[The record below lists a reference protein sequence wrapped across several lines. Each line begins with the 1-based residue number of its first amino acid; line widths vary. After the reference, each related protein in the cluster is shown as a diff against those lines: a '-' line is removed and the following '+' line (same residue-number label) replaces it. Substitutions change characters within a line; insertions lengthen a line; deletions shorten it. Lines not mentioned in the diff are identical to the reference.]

1 MKFEKDERSELF
13 EKTEISDVFFTEY
26 ISEASPVAVKI
37 YIYLLY
43 YTKYNKEISL
53 NDLPKI
59 LGITYNDM
67 NTGLEYLVNRRL
79 MIRKNSGYTLTS
91 LETIEL
97 HKLYK
102 PKIGFTAEEIKNNS
116 ENQYKEKT
124 IQAINDKYFQGMMST
139 SWYNDI
145 LLWFKKYGFS
155 EAVMLALFE
164 QGYKNGAVQH
174 RNYLLAV
181 ADSWAANKVK
191 THNDLESYYTKL
203 DKLNILEKKI
213 KRSLKIRRSL
223 SVYEVDMIKRWMI
236 EFGYNFDIIELAL
249 AETIKISNP
258 SFKYVDKI
266 LEDWH
271 EKGLKTKTD
280 IKNNQEEYN
289 KKSVNKNNINKNTKS
304 NESINKKGQV
314 TNKSGRVK
322 KTRFTKIEEMY
333 D

>member
-13 EKTEISDVFFTEY
+13 EKTEIPDVFFTEY
-26 ISEASPVAVKI
+26 IAEADPVAVKV

-43 YTKYNKEISL
+43 YIKYNKDISL

-59 LGITYNDM
+59 LSIQYNEM
-67 NTGLEYLVNRRL
+67 ISALEYWVNKGV
-79 MIRKNSGYTLTS
+79 MIRKDSGYTLTS
-91 LETIEL
+91 LETREL

-102 PKIGFTAEEIKNNS
+102 PKIGLTAEEIKKNS
-116 ENQYKEKT
+116 KDQYKEKT

-155 EAVMLALFE
+155 EEVMLMLFE

-181 ADSWAANKVK
+181 ADSWKANNVK
-191 THNDLESYYTKL
+191 TYSELERYYTKL
-203 DKLNILEKKI
+203 DKLNLLEKDI
-213 KRSLKIRRSL
+213 KRALKIRRSL
-223 SVYEVDMIKRWMI
+223 SSYELDLIKRWSL
-236 EFGYNFDIIELAL
+236 EFNYDFNIINLAL

-271 EKGLKTKTD
+271 SKGLKTVTD
-280 IKNNQEEYN
+280 V
-289 KKSVNKNNINKNTKS
+289 KKSMKEYKEENKGNNSKTISKSSKTK
-304 NESINKKGQV
+304 KK
-314 TNKSGRVK
+314 
-322 KTRFTKIEEMY
+322 RFTNIEEMY

>member
-13 EKTEISDVFFTEY
+13 EITEISNVFFTEY
-26 ISEASPVAVKI
+26 IAEAPAVAVKV

-59 LGITYNDM
+59 LGITYNEM
-67 NTGLEYLVNRRL
+67 NNALEYWINRGV
-79 MIRKNSGYTLTS
+79 MIRKEYGYTLTS

-102 PKIGFTAEEIKNNS
+102 PKIGLTVDEIKKNGKD
-116 ENQYKEKT
+116 QYKEKT

-155 EAVMLALFE
+155 EEVMLALFE

-181 ADSWAANKVK
+181 ADVWAANKVK
-191 THNDLESYYTKL
+191 THNDLDSYYIKL
-203 DKLNILEKKI
+203 DKLNALEKNI
-213 KRSLKIRRSL
+213 KKSLKMHRSL
-223 SVYEVDMIKRWMI
+223 SSFETDIIKRWAV
-236 EFGYNFDIIELAL
+236 EFCYGFDVINLAL
-249 AETIKISNP
+249 AETVKISNP

-266 LEDWH
+266 LEDWYK
-271 EKGLKTKTD
+271 KGLETKEDVLKEQEMYKSTTK
-280 IKNNQEEYN
+280 IKQ
-289 KKSVNKNNINKNTKS
+289 NKNINTK
-304 NESINKKGQV
+304 GQI

-322 KTRFTKIEEMY
+322 KKRFENIEEMY

>member
-13 EKTEISDVFFTEY
+13 EITEISNVFFTEY
-26 ISEASPVAVKI
+26 IAEAPAVAVKV

-59 LGITYNDM
+59 LGITYNEM
-67 NTGLEYLVNRRL
+67 NNALEYWINRGV
-79 MIRKNSGYTLTS
+79 MIRKEYGYTLTS

-102 PKIGFTAEEIKNNS
+102 PKIGLTVDEIKKNGKD
-116 ENQYKEKT
+116 QYKEKT

-155 EAVMLALFE
+155 EEVMLALFE

-181 ADSWAANKVK
+181 ADAWAANKVK
-191 THNDLESYYTKL
+191 THNDLDSYYIKL
-203 DKLNILEKKI
+203 DKLNALEKNI
-213 KRSLKIRRSL
+213 KKSLKMHRSL
-223 SVYEVDMIKRWMI
+223 SSFETDIIKRWAV
-236 EFGYNFDIIELAL
+236 EFCYGFDVINLAL
-249 AETIKISNP
+249 AETVKISNP

-266 LEDWH
+266 LEDWYK
-271 EKGLKTKTD
+271 KGLETKEDVLKEQEMYKSTTK
-280 IKNNQEEYN
+280 IKQ
-289 KKSVNKNNINKNTKS
+289 NKNINTK
-304 NESINKKGQV
+304 GQI

-322 KTRFTKIEEMY
+322 KKRFENIEEMY

>member
-26 ISEASPVAVKI
+26 IAEIPPIALKV

-43 YTKYNKEISL
+43 YTKYNNDISL

-59 LGITYNDM
+59 LGISYGEM
-67 NTGLEYLVNRRL
+67 NTALEYLVNKGI
-79 MIRKNSGYTLTS
+79 MIRKSSGYTLSS

-102 PKIGFTAEEIKNNS
+102 PKIGLTAEEIKKNS
-116 ENQYKEKT
+116 KDQYKEKT

-145 LLWFKKYGFS
+145 LLWFKKYNFS

-181 ADSWAANKVK
+181 ADSWAANNVK
-191 THNDLESYYTKL
+191 THNDLDKYYIKL
-203 DKLNILEKKI
+203 DKLNILEKDI
-213 KRSLKIRRSL
+213 KRALKIRRSL
-223 SVYEVDMIKRWMI
+223 STFESDMIERWSI
-236 EFGYNFDIIELAL
+236 EFCYEFDIIKLAL

-271 EKGLKTKTD
+271 SKGLKTKED
-280 IKNNQEEYN
+280 IEENQKQHEQKYR
-289 KKSVNKNNINKNTKS
+289 KTTSS
-304 NESINKKGQV
+304 NEKVNKKGQV

-322 KTRFTKIEEMY
+322 KERFKKIEEMY

>member
-26 ISEASPVAVKI
+26 IAEAPSVAVKV
-37 YIYLLY
+37 YMYLLY
-43 YTKYNKEISL
+43 YTKYNKDLSL

-59 LGITYNDM
+59 LGITYNEM
-67 NTGLEYLVNRRL
+67 NNALEYLTNKGI
-79 MIRKNSGYTLTS
+79 MIRKESGYTLTS

-102 PKIGFTAEEIKNNS
+102 PKIGLTAEEIKSNS
-116 ENQYKEKT
+116 KDQYKEKT

-139 SWYNDI
+139 SWYNDV
-145 LLWFKKYGFS
+145 LLWFKKYGFT
-155 EAVMLALFE
+155 EEVMLALFE

-191 THNDLESYYTKL
+191 THNDLDSYYIKL
-203 DKLNILEKKI
+203 DKLNNLEKKI
-213 KRSLKIRRSL
+213 KRVLKIRRSL
-223 SVYEVDMIKRWMI
+223 SSFESDLIKRWAV
-236 EFGYNFDIIELAL
+236 EFCYDFEIINLAL

-266 LEDWH
+266 LEDWY
-271 EKGLKTKTD
+271 EKGLKTEKD
-280 IKNNQEEYN
+280 VLKNQEEHQ
-289 KKSVNKNNINKNTKS
+289 KKSKQSKNTNINQ
-304 NESINKKGQV
+304 KGQT

-322 KTRFTKIEEMY
+322 KTRFSNIEEMY

>member
-26 ISEASPVAVKI
+26 IAEIPPIALKV

-43 YTKYNKEISL
+43 YTKYNNDISL

-59 LGITYNDM
+59 LGITYGEM
-67 NTGLEYLVNRRL
+67 NTALEYLVNKGI
-79 MIRKNSGYTLTS
+79 MIRKSSGYTLSS

-102 PKIGFTAEEIKNNS
+102 PKIGLTAEEIKKNS
-116 ENQYKEKT
+116 KDQYKEKT

-145 LLWFKKYGFS
+145 LLWFKKYNFS

-181 ADSWAANKVK
+181 ADSWAANNVK
-191 THNDLESYYTKL
+191 THNDLDKYYIKL
-203 DKLNILEKKI
+203 DKLNILEKDI
-213 KRSLKIRRSL
+213 KRALKIRRSL
-223 SVYEVDMIKRWMI
+223 STFESDMIERWSI
-236 EFGYNFDIIELAL
+236 EFCYEFDIIKLAL

-271 EKGLKTKTD
+271 SKGLKTKED
-280 IKNNQEEYN
+280 IEENQ
-289 KKSVNKNNINKNTKS
+289 KKHEKQYRKTTSS
-304 NESINKKGQV
+304 NEKINKKGQV

-322 KTRFTKIEEMY
+322 KERFTKIEEMY

>member
-1 MKFEKDERSELF
+1 MKFEQDERSELF

-26 ISEASPVAVKI
+26 IAETPPVAVKV

-43 YTKYNKEISL
+43 YTKYNKDISL

-59 LGITYNDM
+59 LGITYGEM
-67 NTGLEYLVNRRL
+67 NSALEYLSDKGI
-79 MIRKNSGYTLTS
+79 MTRKEYSYTLNS

-102 PKIGFTAEEIKNNS
+102 PKIGLTAEEIKKNS
-116 ENQYKEKT
+116 KDQYKEKT

-145 LLWFKKYGFS
+145 LLWFKKYKFT
-155 EAVMLALFE
+155 EEVMLALFE

-181 ADSWAANKVK
+181 ADSWAANKVR
-191 THNDLESYYTKL
+191 THSDLDTYYMKL
-203 DKLNILEKKI
+203 DKLNLLERDIKRALKI
-213 KRSLKIRRSL
+213 KRSLS
-223 SVYEVDMIKRWMI
+223 SYESDIIERWAV
-236 EFGYNFDIIELAL
+236 EFCYDFDIINLAL
-249 AETIKISNP
+249 AETVKISNP
-258 SFKYVDKI
+258 SFKYVDRI

-271 EKGLKTKTD
+271 KNELTTKIEVEKYNENNRKKRSQY
-280 IKNNQEEYN
+280 KN
-289 KKSVNKNNINKNTKS
+289 VNS
-304 NESINKKGQV
+304 KGQT

-322 KTRFTKIEEMY
+322 KKRFENIEEMY

>member
-1 MKFEKDERSELF
+1 MKFEKDERSGLF
-13 EKTEISDVFFTEY
+13 EETEISDVFFTEY
-26 ISEASPVAVKI
+26 IAEAPAVAVKV

-43 YTKYNKEISL
+43 YTKYNKDISL

-59 LGITYNDM
+59 LGLSYNEM
-67 NTGLEYLVNRRL
+67 NTALEYWVNKGV
-79 MIRKNSGYTLTS
+79 MIRKEYGYTLTS

-102 PKIGFTAEEIKNNS
+102 PKIGLTAEEIKKNS
-116 ENQYKEKT
+116 QDQYKEKT

-155 EAVMLALFE
+155 EEVMLALFE

-181 ADSWAANKVK
+181 ADAWAANKVK
-191 THNDLESYYTKL
+191 THSDLDTYYIKL
-203 DKLNILEKKI
+203 DKLSLLEKNI
-213 KRSLKIRRSL
+213 KKALKIRRSL
-223 SVYEVDMIKRWMI
+223 SSFECDIVKRWAV
-236 EFGYNFDIIELAL
+236 EFCYDFDIINLAL
-249 AETIKISNP
+249 AETVKISNP

-271 EKGLKTKTD
+271 KKGLKTKED
-280 IKNNQEEYN
+280 VRKDQETHK
-289 KKSVNKNNINKNTKS
+289 KKSTTRQNVN
-304 NESINKKGQV
+304 EKGQI

-322 KTRFTKIEEMY
+322 KQRFENIEEMY

>member
-26 ISEASPVAVKI
+26 IAEAPAVAVKV

-43 YTKYNKEISL
+43 YTKYNKDISL

-59 LGITYNDM
+59 LGITYNEM
-67 NTGLEYLVNRRL
+67 NSALEYWTNRGV
-79 MIRKNSGYTLTS
+79 MIRKEYGYTLAS

-102 PKIGFTAEEIKNNS
+102 PKIGLTADEIKKNGKD
-116 ENQYKEKT
+116 QYKEKT

-155 EAVMLALFE
+155 EEVMLALFE

-181 ADSWAANKVK
+181 ADAWAANKVK
-191 THNDLESYYTKL
+191 THNDLDTYYIKL
-203 DKLNILEKKI
+203 DKLNALEKNI
-213 KRSLKIRRSL
+213 KRSLKMNRSL
-223 SVYEVDMIKRWMI
+223 SSFEADIIKRWAV
-236 EFGYNFDIIELAL
+236 EFCYDFDVINLAL
-249 AETIKISNP
+249 AETVKISNP

-266 LEDWH
+266 LEDWNT
-271 EKGLKTKTD
+271 KGLKNKEDVLKEQEIYKTKG
-280 IKNNQEEYN
+280 KRKLGE
-289 KKSVNKNNINKNTKS
+289 NINTKG
-304 NESINKKGQV
+304 EV

-322 KTRFTKIEEMY
+322 KQRFENIEEMY

>member
-26 ISEASPVAVKI
+26 IAEIPPIALKV

-43 YTKYNKEISL
+43 YTKYNNDISL

-59 LGITYNDM
+59 LGISYGEM
-67 NTGLEYLVNRRL
+67 NTALEYLVNKGI
-79 MIRKNSGYTLTS
+79 MIRKSSGYTLSS

-102 PKIGFTAEEIKNNS
+102 PKIGLTAEEIKKNS
-116 ENQYKEKT
+116 KDQYKEKT

-145 LLWFKKYGFS
+145 LLWFKKYNFS

-181 ADSWAANKVK
+181 ADSWAANNVK
-191 THNDLESYYTKL
+191 THNDLDKYYIKL
-203 DKLNILEKKI
+203 DKLNILEKDI
-213 KRSLKIRRSL
+213 KRALKIRRSL
-223 SVYEVDMIKRWMI
+223 STFESDMIERWSI
-236 EFGYNFDIIELAL
+236 EFCYEFDIIKLAL

-271 EKGLKTKTD
+271 SKGFKTKED
-280 IKNNQEEYN
+280 IEENQKQHEQKYR
-289 KKSVNKNNINKNTKS
+289 KTTSS
-304 NESINKKGQV
+304 NEKVNKKGQV

-322 KTRFTKIEEMY
+322 KERFKKIEEMY

>member
-1 MKFEKDERSELF
+1 MRLKSMKFERDDRSGLF

-26 ISEASPVAVKI
+26 ISEAPAVAVKV
-37 YIYLLY
+37 YTYLLY
-43 YTKYNKEISL
+43 YTKYNKDISL

-59 LGITYNDM
+59 LGITYNEM
-67 NTGLEYLVNRRL
+67 NAALEYWTNKGV
-79 MIRKNSGYTLTS
+79 MIRKEYGYTLSS

-102 PKIGFTAEEIKNNS
+102 PKIGLTAEEIKKNS
-116 ENQYKEKT
+116 KDQYKEKT

-155 EAVMLALFE
+155 EEVMLALFE

-181 ADSWAANKVK
+181 ADAWAANKVK
-191 THNDLESYYTKL
+191 THTDLDSYYMKL
-203 DKLNILEKKI
+203 DKLNNLEKDI
-213 KRSLKIRRSL
+213 KRTLKIRRSL
-223 SVYEVDMIKRWMI
+223 SSFETDIIKRWAV
-236 EFGYNFDIIELAL
+236 EFGYDFDIINLAL
-249 AETIKISNP
+249 AETVKISNP

-271 EKGLKTKTD
+271 KKGIKTKED
-280 IKNNQEEYN
+280 V
-289 KKSVNKNNINKNTKS
+289 KKEK
-304 NESINKKGQV
+304 ESYKQKAKMSQSKGTNKKGQI

-322 KTRFTKIEEMY
+322 KQRFENIEEMY

>member
-26 ISEASPVAVKI
+26 IAEATPIAVKV

-43 YTKYNKEISL
+43 YTKYNKDISL

-59 LGITYNDM
+59 LGIQYNEM
-67 NTGLEYLVNRRL
+67 ISALEYWTNKGV
-79 MIRKNSGYTLTS
+79 MIRKDSCYTLTS

-102 PKIGFTAEEIKNNS
+102 PKIGLTAEEIKKNS
-116 ENQYKEKT
+116 KEQYKEKT

-145 LLWFKKYGFS
+145 LLWFKKYGFT
-155 EAVMLALFE
+155 EEVMLMLFE

-181 ADSWAANKVK
+181 ADSWKANNVK
-191 THNDLESYYTKL
+191 TYSDLESYYTKL
-203 DKLNILEKKI
+203 DKLNILEKDI
-213 KRSLKIRRSL
+213 KRALKIRRSL
-223 SVYEVDMIKRWMI
+223 TSYETDLIKRWYL
-236 EFGYNFDIIELAL
+236 EFNYDFNIINLAL

-258 SFKYVDKI
+258 SFKYIDKI
-266 LEDWH
+266 LEDW
-271 EKGLKTKTD
+271 
-280 IKNNQEEYN
+280 N
-289 KKSVNKNNINKNTKS
+289 KKDLKNIIDVKKNLNEYKNRSNNKNETKNTKGQI
-304 NESINKKGQV
+304 INK
-314 TNKSGRVK
+314 SSRVK
-322 KTRFTKIEEMY
+322 KKRFTNIEEMY